1 MENKQ
6 AVVRISEGE
15 YQGAYGVRNF
25 ADLDSIGKKIE
36 TYVESILPRIN
47 IEDLTEGWKLSLFIK
62 CQCADR
68 IAIYKK
74 FSQGTE
80 DKIYGISI
88 AIPIPDETQAAYGML
103 LDEDGRIG
111 DFYREDIGY
120 NHLLYPEYD
129 QYANLEQYILLSA
142 IKAIDFGLSKGFY
155 CDGKEIKFS
164 RFIETPALIP
174 AHREDVIKYEQARV
188 RMAIEVPGLG
198 DFVDINSIS
207 KKINTYLESVPPR
220 INTEDLWGWGLIFRI
235 NAFCIDSIAIYKK
248 MWTNV
253 NGKEY
258 IIPIAIPLPDNTQA
272 AYGMPPGENGRSG
285 CFLPVES
292 DHFHALDPEYDQYV
306 DLEQYIVA
314 SAIKAIDFGLNKGF
328 PRDGKEI
335 EFSNAHYSIK
345 LPSPGRYFVIKYK
358 QARDSMPLAVPGLRH
373 FADINTIN
381 KKINAYVESILP
393 RINIEDLSA
402 GWRLFL
408 ITDYLCTDFI
418 GIDKEFKRYP
428 AFKEYGISIAIPIPD
443 NTQAAYGM
451 PPDKDGKIGC
461 FHPAS
466 SNCSHLLDPEYDQYD
481 NLEQYIVAS
490 AIKAIDCGFKKGFDC
505 DGEKIKFQDVWR
517 LAHDSPFISSFRDEG
532 IFA

>member
-6 AVVRISEGE
+6 VMVRMREDEHHGV
-15 YQGAYGVRNF
+15 YGVRNF

-36 TYVESILPRIN
+36 NYVESILPRID
-47 IEDLTEGWKLSLFIK
+47 IEGLAEGWKLDLFID
-62 CQCADR
+62 CECTDR
-68 IAIYKK
+68 IAVYKK
-74 FSQGTE
+74 FYQKTE

-88 AIPIPDETQAAYGML
+88 DIPIPDETQAPYGMP
-103 LDEDGRIG
+103 LDEDGKIG
-111 DFYREDIGY
+111 RFYRKDIGLY
-120 NHLLYPEYD
+120 HLLEPEYD
-129 QYANLEQYILLSA
+129 QYVNLEQYILLSA
-142 IKAIDFGLSKGFY
+142 IKAIDFVLSKGLY
-155 CDGKEIKFS
+155 SDGKEIKFS

-174 AHREDVIKYEQARV
+174 AHREDVIKYKQARV
-188 RMAIEVPGLG
+188 RMAIEVPRLG
-198 DFVDINSIS
+198 NFVDINSINE
-207 KKINTYLESVPPR
+207 KINTYLDSVPER

-235 NAFCIDSIAIYKK
+235 NAFCIDSIAVYKK
-248 MWTNV
+248 MWTNAH
-253 NGKEY
+253 GKEY

-292 DHFHALDPEYDQYV
+292 DHFYALDPEYDQYV
-306 DLEQYIVA
+306 NLEQYIIE

-335 EFSNAHYSIK
+335 KFSRSYASE
-345 LPSPGRYFVIKYK
+345 LPTLGRNFVIKYK
-358 QARDSMPLAVPGLRH
+358 QVRSSMPIAVQRLRH
-373 FADINTIN
+373 FADINSIN

-402 GWRLFL
+402 GWRLSL
-408 ITDYLCTDFI
+408 ITDYLCTDFV
-418 GIDKEFKRYP
+418 GIDKEFKCYP
-428 AFKEYGISIAIPIPD
+428 SFKEYGISIAIPIPD

-451 PPDKDGKIGC
+451 PPGEDGKIGC

-481 NLEQYIVAS
+481 DLEQYIVAS
-490 AIKAIDCGFKKGFDC
+490 AIKAIDFGFKNGFDC
-505 DGEKIKFQDVWR
+505 DGKKIKFQKLWR
-517 LAHDSPFISSFRDEG
+517 LAHNSPFISSFRDEG